1 MRRAPFVVLLTLLAV
16 AGPAG
21 AQAPTPT
28 ADPPPLKATLAA
40 CVSGATADERFALF
54 TGSMPAAAGTVRMAM
69 RFDLYVRPIG
79 GDGAWKPVKS
89 KGFGRW
95 ERSLA
100 GKSGFVYTKRVERM
114 LPAAE
119 YRTTVRF
126 RWYGAKG
133 VQRESVRRT
142 PVCAQPDQ
150 RPNLTLALI
159 EVVTAD
165 PSAVRYVLQ
174 VTNEGATA
182 AGTFDV
188 ALLGELEPVRRTV
201 PGLPAGES
209 ATVELVGQRRCTAD
223 APIGFRVDP
232 DDVVEESSERDN
244 RSRWLCA
251 GR

>member
-1 MRRAPFVVLLTLLAV
+1 MRRAPFVFLLSLLV
-16 AGPAG
+16 AGPAL
-21 AQAPTPT
+21 AQTPTPT
-28 ADPPPLKATLAA
+28 VDPPPLKATLAA
-40 CVSGATADERFALF
+40 CASGPTAAERFALF
-54 TGSMPAAAGTVRMAM
+54 TGSMPAAVGTTRMAM
-69 RFDLYVRPIG
+69 RFDLHVRPIG
-79 GDGAWKPVKS
+79 GGAAWKPVKS

-119 YRTTVRF
+119 YRTSVRF

-133 VQRESVRRT
+133 VQRESVRRS

-150 RPNLTLALI
+150 RPNLTLALV

-165 PSAVRYVLQ
+165 APTVRYVLE
-174 VTNEGATA
+174 VTNDGATA

-188 ALLGELEPVRRTV
+188 ALSGELEPVRRTV

-209 ATVELVGQRRCTAD
+209 ATVELVGQRRCTPD
-223 APIGFRVDP
+223 APVSFRVDP

-244 RSRWLCA
+244 RSRWLCG